1 MKIFC
6 IGRNYLDH
14 VNELGNSVPSQ
25 PLVFMKPTSALL
37 IKNRHFFYPEFSN
50 DIHYEGELVL
60 KIGKNGKHIQP
71 EFALSYIEGIGFGID
86 FTARDIQQ
94 QCKEKGHP
102 MGDSQRI
109 RQQCSHFRICTH
121 LKDFDPN
128 NIQITTLLN
137 GEKVQDGNT
146 KDLIFNFQAI
156 ITHLSKYFTVQMG
169 DYIYTGTP
177 AGVGPVKIGDR
188 IEGFINGEKM
198 LKCDIM

>member
-6 IGRNYLDH
+6 IGRNYADH
-14 VNELGNSVPSQ
+14 ARELNNPLPTE

-71 EFALSYIEGIGFGID
+71 EFALSYIEGIGFGVD

-94 QCKEKGHP
+94 KCKSAGHP
-102 MGDSQRI
+102 WEIAKGFDHSAAI
-109 RQQCSHFRICTH
+109 SEF
-121 LKDFDPN
+121 LPFKDFDPA
-128 NIQITTLLN
+128 NIQIKTLLN
-137 GEKVQDGNT
+137 GETVQQGNT
-146 KDLIFNFQAI
+146 KDLIFDFKAI

-177 AGVGPVKIGDR
+177 AGVGPIKIGDR
-188 IEGFINGEKM
+188 IEGFINGKKM
-198 LKCDIM
+198 LKCDIK

>member
-6 IGRNYLDH
+6 IGRNYADH
-14 VNELGNSVPSQ
+14 AKELNNPLPTE

-94 QCKEKGHP
+94 KCKTAGHP
-102 MGDSQRI
+102 WEIAKGFDNSAAI
-109 RQQCSHFRICTH
+109 SEFVSFS
-121 LKDFDPN
+121 DFDPKS
-128 NIQITTLLN
+128 IQITTLLN
-137 GEKVQDGNT
+137 GETVQQGNT
-146 KDLIFNFQAI
+146 KDLIFDFQSI
-156 ITHLSKYFTVQMG
+156 IVHLSKYFTVQMG

-188 IEGFINGEKM
+188 IEGLINGEKM